1 MGISVPLYCSLILVN
16 DSGYLNVNVVVVLL
30 GLLPPPPIPRPLLS
44 AINRYWREA
53 DITILREE
61 VTDCID

>member
-16 DSGYLNVNVVVVLL
+16 DSGYLNVNIVVVRL
-30 GLLPPPPIPRPLLS
+30 GLLPPPPIPRPLLL
-44 AINRYWREA
+44 AINRYRREA
-53 DITILREE
+53 DITSLREE